1 MRKLAEGVNNME
13 QEKDTFG
20 NFIRQRREDLRI
32 GLRQFCTELNF
43 DPSRWS
49 KVERGVLQPPSDEG
63 TLKSIAKLLAIK
75 SGDWTKLK
83 DLAAF
88 GRGEIPKDIM
98 DDEELVACLPLV
110 FRTLRNEKPTKEQLY
125 NLADLIRHSNNDG
138 LSDK

>member
-1 MRKLAEGVNNME
+1 MV

-20 NFIRQRREDLRI
+20 NFIRQRREEVRI

-75 SGDWTKLK
+75 TNSTDWAKLK

-125 NLADLIRHSNNDG
+125 NLADLIRHSNRDG
-138 LSDK
+138 LSDD